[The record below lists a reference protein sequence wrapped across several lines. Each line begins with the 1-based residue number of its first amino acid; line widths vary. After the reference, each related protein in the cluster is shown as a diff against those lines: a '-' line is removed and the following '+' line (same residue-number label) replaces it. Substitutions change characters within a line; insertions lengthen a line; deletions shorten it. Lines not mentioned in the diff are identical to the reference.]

1 MHFIKYPKTLAL
13 ERLKVNDVLYPL
25 PIPAGHCLVVEEK
38 MDGTQLGLS
47 FDAHAQPVLQS
58 RGTIITLETEFAW
71 MKAWVWQHYS
81 ALYDCLGQRYVLF
94 GEWLW
99 TKHTLFYDLLPSY
112 WLEFDVYDR
121 ESQQFLS
128 TPARQAL
135 LTDLDL
141 LPSVRVIACLQQT
154 LLNELGA
161 LIGQSAFMSA
171 NAYAK
176 LPANALNH
184 TDTSGLM
191 EGLYLKLENTD
202 YVVQRYKLIRPE
214 FIRFIQQ
221 QATHWQKQ
229 AVIKNQLKEI

>member
-154 LLNELGA
+154 HLNELGA

>member
-99 TKHTLFYDLLPSY
+99 AKHTLFYDLLPSY

-135 LTDLDL
+135 LTGLDF

-154 LLNELGA
+154 NLNELGA

-229 AVIKNQLKEI
+229 VVIKNQLKEI